1 MLEVESNK
9 KKDISDLQQSSSIL
23 ENIVDS
29 IESMEICE
37 EFGSKTSSKYSH
49 TMFYI

>member
-1 MLEVESNK
+1 MLEVDSNK

-29 IESMEICE
+29 IESMEISE
-37 EFGSKTSSKYSH
+37 EFGSKTSSEYSH
-49 TMFYI
+49 TMF

>member
-29 IESMEICE
+29 IESMEISE
-37 EFGSKTSSKYSH
+37 EFGAESSSE
-49 TMFYI
+49 